1 MPVIGRSVRRLED
14 GPLLVGEGRF
24 AADVNFPRQLHM
36 RVVRSPV
43 AHGRLLGVDASE
55 ALALPGVV
63 AVWTAA
69 DVADIPPIDFR
80 QVRVP
85 GLKPYRQSV
94 LAAGKV
100 RYVGDPVAVVFAEDP
115 YLAEDAAGLVFAD
128 IEDIEPHLDPL
139 AEPGLFDEG
148 LTTEPAI
155 IHKGYGDVDA
165 AFAAAD
171 QVVELTLSI
180 GRHSGAPLETRGAIA
195 RMNPDTGILELHGAS
210 KIPHINRKGLA
221 ALLDLPLDKLHL
233 YEGNVGGGF
242 GVRGEIYPED
252 VLVALGALRLGRPV
266 KWIEDRREHLIAA
279 NHSRDQVHR
288 IRAAVDARGFILA
301 LDDTFFADQG
311 AYVRTHAAT
320 VPDLTAAMLP
330 GPYVIPAYRVAGHIR
345 LTNKTPCGTYRAPGR
360 YEGTFVRERL
370 IDEIACRLGLD
381 PVEVRRVNLI
391 PKDRMPFARGL
402 DALSTE
408 VSLDSGDY
416 AGLLDKT
423 LRFVG
428 YEALQGDIAR
438 RRAAGELVGFGL
450 GCFVEKSGLGP
461 FDGVRVTVETDGC
474 IEVVTGAASIGQ
486 GIETVVA
493 QVCADGL
500 GVPLETIRVVHG
512 QTDRIRDGMGA
523 FASRATVMTGS
534 ATHLAAT
541 ELRAKLL
548 DSAGV
553 LLQRDIAS
561 LDIIGGVIAATDG
574 PAGPSLTLAELAAAH
589 PLPSRER
596 VASPGAPEASV
607 AKRGEGETLSA
618 EAWFKVDHMCYPYG
632 IHAALVRVDRE
643 TGNVVT
649 ERLFIAYDVGRSV
662 NPMLVDGQLVGGAA
676 QGIGGALF
684 EAFVYDETGQ
694 PLAASFADYLMPTAM
709 EMPPVEILVT
719 EDAPS
724 PLNPLGVKGAGE
736 GGITAVG
743 AAIASA
749 VDDALGRP
757 GAAVIDRLPLTP
769 PRVLAAIRALG
780 L

>member
-1 MPVIGRSVRRLED
+1 MGGVIGRSVRRIED
-14 GPLLVGEGRF
+14 GPLLTGHGRF
-24 AADVNFPRQLHM
+24 AADVNFPGQLHM

-43 AHGRLLGVDASE
+43 AHGRLLGIDADE
-55 ALALPGVV
+55 ALALPGVA
-63 AVWTAA
+63 AVWTFTDTAG
-69 DVADIPPIDFR
+69 VPPIDFR

-85 GLKPYRQSV
+85 GLKPYRQTI
-94 LAAGKV
+94 LAGHKV
-100 RYVGDPVAVVFAEDP
+100 RYVGEPIAVVFAEDA
-115 YLAEDAAGLVFAD
+115 YLAEDAAGLVFPD
-128 IEDIEPHLDPL
+128 IDDLDAHLDPL
-139 AEPGLFDEG
+139 AEPGEFDEG
-148 LTTEPAI
+148 LTTEAAV

-165 AFAAAD
+165 AFAAAHRI
-171 QVVELTLSI
+171 VAATLTI
-180 GRHSGAPLETRGAIA
+180 GRHSGVPMETRGAIA
-195 RMNPDTGILELHGAS
+195 RVAAETGILELHGAA

-221 ALLDLPLDKLHL
+221 ALLDLPLEKLHL
-233 YEGNVGGGF
+233 YEGHVGGGF

-252 VLVALGALRLGRPV
+252 VLVALAALRLGRPI

-279 NHSRDQVHR
+279 NHSRDQVHHV
-288 IRAAVDARGFILA
+288 RAAVDERGFILG
-301 LDDTFFADQG
+301 LEDTFFADQG

-370 IDEIACRLGLD
+370 IDEIARALGRD

-391 PKDRMPFARGL
+391 PHEQMPYARAL
-402 DALSTE
+402 DALSTD

-423 LRFVG
+423 LRFADHD
-428 YEALQGDIAR
+428 ALSAAIAQ

-450 GCFVEKSGLGP
+450 GYFVEKSGLGP
-461 FDGVRVTVETDGC
+461 FEGARITLEADGSL
-474 IEVVTGAASIGQ
+474 EVVTGAASIGQ
-486 GIETVVA
+486 GVETVIA
-493 QVCADGL
+493 QVVADGL
-500 GVPLETIRVVHG
+500 GVAVESIRVVHG

-523 FASRATVMTGS
+523 FASRVTVMTGS
-534 ATHLAAT
+534 AAHLAAA
-541 ELRAKLL
+541 ELRQSILAV
-548 DSAGV
+548 AGR
-553 LLQRDIAS
+553 LLQQPAEALDLADGAVRAPGGASVSIA
-561 LDIIGGVIAATDG
+561 DVAR
-574 PAGPSLTLAELAAAH
+574 AAAAEEGG
-589 PLPSRER
+589 LPSAE
-596 VASPGAPEASV
+596 SWFEAS
-607 AKRGEGETLSA
+607 
-618 EAWFKVDHMCYPYG
+618 HMCYPYG
-632 IHAALVRVDRE
+632 VHAAVVRLDRE
-643 TGNVVT
+643 TGGVT
-649 ERLFIAYDVGRSV
+649 IERLIVAYDIGRSV

-684 EAFVYDETGQ
+684 EHFVYDDSGQ

-743 AAIASA
+743 AAIANA
-749 VDDALGRP
+749 IDDALGRP
-757 GAAVIDRLPLTP
+757 GTAVVDRLPLTP

>member
-1 MPVIGRSVRRLED
+1 MPLIGRSVRRLED
-14 GPLLVGEGRF
+14 EPLLTGQGRF
-24 AADVNFPRQLHM
+24 AADIVFPDQLHM

-43 AHGRLLGVDASE
+43 AHGRIVAIDATE

-85 GLKPYRQSV
+85 GLKPYRQAA

-100 RYVGDPVAVVFAEDP
+100 RYVGDPVAVVFAEDA

-128 IEDIEPHLDPL
+128 IDDLRPHLDPV
-139 AEPGLFDEG
+139 AEPAEFDDGLS
-148 LTTEPAI
+148 TEPAVI
-155 IHKGYGDVDA
+155 EKGYGDVAA
-165 AFAAAD
+165 AFAAAEH
-171 QVVELTLSI
+171 VVELTLTI

-195 RMNPDTGILELHGAS
+195 RLHPGTGVLELHGAS
-210 KIPHINRKGLA
+210 KIPHINRKGIA
-221 ALLDLPLDKLHL
+221 ALLGLPLERLHL
-233 YEGNVGGGF
+233 YEGHVGGGF

-301 LDDTFFADQG
+301 LDDVFFADQG

-370 IDEIACRLGLD
+370 MDEIALRLGLD
-381 PVEVRRVNLI
+381 PIAVRRVNLI
-391 PKDRMPFARGL
+391 PTERMPFPREL
-402 DALSTE
+402 DALSTR

-423 LRFVG
+423 LRLVG
-428 YEALQGDIAR
+428 YDALRADLAR
-438 RRAAGELVGFGL
+438 RRACGELVGFGL
-450 GCFVEKSGLGP
+450 GCFIEKSGLGP
-461 FDGVRVTVETDGC
+461 FDGVRITLEADGR

-486 GIETVVA
+486 GVETVIA

-500 GVPLETIRVVHG
+500 GLPLDGIRVVHG
-512 QTDRIRDGMGA
+512 QTDRISDGMGA

-534 ATHLAAT
+534 ATHMAAADLRATLLAAAA
-541 ELRAKLL
+541 R
-548 DSAGV
+548 
-553 LLQRDIAS
+553 LLQRGGDALRLADGAVGAS
-561 LDIIGGVIAATDG
+561 DGGAA
-574 PAGPSLTLAELAAAH
+574 ASVTLGELAAAILAEEGA
-589 PLPSRER
+589 LP
-596 VASPGAPEASV
+596 
-607 AKRGEGETLSA
+607 SA
-618 EAWFKVDHMCYPYG
+618 EAWFNVGHMCYPYG
-632 IHAALVRVDRE
+632 VHGALVRLDHE
-643 TGNVVT
+643 TGAVVI
-649 ERLFIAYDVGRSV
+649 ERLFIAYDVGRAV
-662 NPMLVDGQLVGGAA
+662 NPMLVEGQLVGGAA
-676 QGIGGALF
+676 QGIGGALL
-684 EAFVYDETGQ
+684 EDFVYDEGGQ

-709 EMPPVEILVT
+709 EMPPVSILIA
-719 EDAPS
+719 EDAPTVMS
-724 PLNPLGVKGAGE
+724 
-736 GGITAVG
+736 
-743 AAIASA
+743 
-749 VDDALGRP
+749 
-757 GAAVIDRLPLTP
+757 
-769 PRVLAAIRALG
+769 
-780 L
+780 

>member
-1 MPVIGRSVRRLED
+1 MTLVGRSVRRLED

-24 AADVNFPRQLHM
+24 AADVSFPGQLHM
-36 RVVRSPV
+36 RIVRSPV
-43 AHGRLLGVDASE
+43 AHGRLLGIDASE
-55 ALALPGVV
+55 ALALPGVA
-63 AVWTAA
+63 AVWTTA
-69 DVADIPPIDFR
+69 DVATIPPIDFR

-94 LAAGKV
+94 LASGKV
-100 RYVGDPVAVVFAEDP
+100 RYVGDPVAVVFAEDA
-115 YLAEDAAGLVFAD
+115 YVAEDAAGLVFAD
-128 IEDIEPHLDPL
+128 IDDLPPHLDPT
-139 AEPGLFDEG
+139 AEPAEYDEG
-148 LTTEPAI
+148 LTTEPAV

-165 AFAAAD
+165 AFAAAHA
-171 QVVELTLSI
+171 VVEATLTI
-180 GRHSGAPLETRGAIA
+180 GRHSGSPLETRGVIA
-195 RMNPDTGILELHGAS
+195 RLNPDSGILEIHGAS

-221 ALLDLPLDKLHL
+221 VLLDLPLEKLHL
-233 YEGNVGGGF
+233 YEGHVGGGF

-252 VLVALGALRLGRPV
+252 VLAALGALRLGRPV

-301 LDDTFFADQG
+301 LDDVFFADQG

-360 YEGTFVRERL
+360 YEGTFVRERM
-370 IDEIACRLGLD
+370 IDEIARRLALD
-381 PVEVRRVNLI
+381 PVEVRRVNLV
-391 PKDRMPFARGL
+391 PKEAMPFPRDL
-402 DALSTE
+402 DALSVP

-423 LRFVG
+423 LRFVR
-428 YEALQGDIAR
+428 YDELRADIAR
-438 RRAAGELVGFGL
+438 RRATGELVGFGL
-450 GCFVEKSGLGP
+450 AYFVEKSGLGP
-461 FDGVRVTVETDGC
+461 FDGVRVTVEADGR

-486 GIETVVA
+486 GIETVIA
-493 QVCADGL
+493 QVCGDAL
-500 GVPLETIRVVHG
+500 GVPLDTIRVVHG

-548 DSAGV
+548 EAAGL
-553 LLQRDIAS
+553 LLQMPAAN
-561 LDIIGGVIAATDG
+561 LDVVDGVIAAKES
-574 PAGPSLTLAELAAAH
+574 PAGPSLTLAELAAGL
-589 PLPSRER
+589 PLPLWER
-596 VASPGAPEASV
+596 AVSLGEPEASA
-607 AKRGEGETLSA
+607 AKRGEGGPLSVET
-618 EAWFKVDHMCYPYG
+618 WFDVSHMAYPYG

-643 TGNVVT
+643 TGNVVV
-649 ERLFIAYDVGRSV
+649 ERLFIAYDIGRSV
-662 NPMLVDGQLVGGAA
+662 NPMLVEGQLVGGAA
-676 QGIGGALF
+676 QGIGGALL

-743 AAIASA
+743 AAIAGA
-749 VDDALGRP
+749 VDDALDRP
-757 GAAVIDRLPLTP
+757 GAGVIDRLPLTP